1 MVIRRMRWLW
11 LLLFCLIL
19 KGCIFR
25 SAPPDNVGFQSVESL
40 KAFEGV
46 FRNLGES
53 DGKGQQVYLSYLI
66 WKSPDIPHSAITAVE
81 VRVADADSLVV
92 RAFRDDKIEKEDTFV
107 KERDFRI
114 RNGRI
119 QLNRQWALLNY
130 GGGDPLVGPRYE
142 SYEIGLDAK
151 GDGKYRAHGSAAGL
165 IFLLF
170 PVAIS
175 DTEEVRFIRLEP

>member
-1 MVIRRMRWLW
+1 MDADGGSIF
-11 LLLFCLIL
+11 LLFCLIL
-19 KGCIFR
+19 NGCIFR

-46 FRNLGES
+46 FRNFGES

-66 WKSPDIPHSAITAVE
+66 WESPGIPHSAITAVE

-119 QLNRQWALLNY
+119 QLNRQWALLTE
-130 GGGDPLVGPRYE
+130 GGDDPLVGPRYE
-142 SYEIGLDAK
+142 SNEIGLDAK
-151 GDGKYRAHGSAAGL
+151 GDGKYRSHIAAAGL
-165 IFLLF
+165 VFLLL

-175 DTEEVRFIRLEP
+175 DAKEVRFVRLEP